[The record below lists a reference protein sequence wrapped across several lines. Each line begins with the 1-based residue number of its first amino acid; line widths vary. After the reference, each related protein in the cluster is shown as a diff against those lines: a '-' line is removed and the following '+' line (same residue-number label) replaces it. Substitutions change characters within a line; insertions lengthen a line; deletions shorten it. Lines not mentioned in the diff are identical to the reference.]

1 MDLAEMEMAEALT
14 LPFSWLWI
22 VFVRRDTVFLM
33 MLFLLG
39 VWGAGRTGPNGGHV
53 NAVLA

>member
-1 MDLAEMEMAEALT
+1 MEMAEALT